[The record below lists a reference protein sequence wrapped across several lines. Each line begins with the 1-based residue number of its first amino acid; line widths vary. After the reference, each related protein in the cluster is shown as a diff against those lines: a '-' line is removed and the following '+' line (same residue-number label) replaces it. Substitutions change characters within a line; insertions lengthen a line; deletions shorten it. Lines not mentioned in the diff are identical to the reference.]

1 MGTDGGIPLVASE
14 APRLMRRDVGRAAV
28 VLTDRLRM
36 AEEDETIPFLEG
48 DDEEEGRS
56 DGIGVDGFVGVVV
69 VVVVLEVFLVVIVW
83 IGDTT
88 ATGILLC

>member
-1 MGTDGGIPLVASE
+1 MISFDGVCGCRIF
-14 APRLMRRDVGRAAV
+14 RQ
-28 VLTDRLRM
+28 T
-36 AEEDETIPFLEG
+36 EDETIPFLEG

-56 DGIGVDGFVGVVV
+56 AGIGVDGFVGVVV
-69 VVVVLEVFLVVIVW
+69 VVVVLEVFLVVMVW